1 MSKAIKNCIALLLIT
16 LVAGFAL
23 AGVNEITKEPIA
35 QAEYNAKIEAYNAVY
50 PNASFVENK
59 AVDVPRDINLSSGAC
74 TINDC
79 LAVELDGKTAGYVM
93 STTAHN
99 GYGGDVTIA
108 IGIDASTDKITGI
121 QILSQ
126 SETAGLGARCTEEE
140 FTNQFSTKSAKGI
153 TYTKDGATT
162 DTEIDAIS
170 GATITTNAV
179 TSAVNASLQ
188 YYNEIKEG

>member
-1 MSKAIKNCIALLLIT
+1 MSKAFKNCIALLLIT

-35 QAEYNAKIEAYNAVY
+35 QAEYNAKMEAYNAVY
-50 PNASFVENK
+50 PSASFEENDNI
-59 AVDVPRDINLSSGAC
+59 DVPRDINLSSGAC
-74 TINDC
+74 TINDA
-79 LAVELDGKTAGYVM
+79 LAATVDGKKVGYVM

-108 IGIDASTDKITGI
+108 IGIDIASDSIMGI

-126 SETAGLGARCTEEE
+126 SETAGLGARCTEDE
-140 FTNQFSTKSAKGI
+140 FTNQFASKSAQGI
-153 TYTKDGATT
+153 TYTKTGASSN
-162 DTEIDAIS
+162 TEIDAIS
-170 GATITTNAV
+170 GATVTSNAV